1 MAERCVVCGETDE
14 FAGGRCGNCGSMRS
28 SGRAGSHTSGGHTS
42 EPTVAAGPASGS
54 SAGDSS
60 EPTVVAPPASGNTSG
75 GSTPTGGRR
84 GDQHWAPGTVLAG
97 RYRVVAPIGRGGM
110 GLVYRAEDLK
120 LGETVALKF
129 LPAALA
135 DDPVWLERFYG
146 EVRTA
151 REVTHPNVCRVHD
164 LVEFRAEDGRELRF
178 LTMEYVDGENLADLL
193 RRFGRL
199 PTDKAMEL
207 AGQITAALAA
217 AHSKGVLHRDIKP
230 ANVMI
235 DGRGQAK
242 LADFGL
248 AIAGDQAAA
257 TELAGTPG
265 YIAPELLRGGA
276 TTGRSDLY
284 ALGLVLYELLTGRK
298 AVKDGKVV
306 TGSVREYAPEVPVV
320 AERAVLQCLEAD
332 PAKRPVSAGAVLVAF
347 PAKNAL
353 EAAMARGETPSPEMV
368 ADSAD
373 ETPMELWKA
382 WALVGT
388 VAALIVLSW
397 VAAGR
402 GGFYAVKLPQL
413 SPDEMR
419 GRAQQYLR
427 DFGYPTKGTVQRM
440 VLVGNFP
447 LLDWYSLHGTVEQ
460 KRTFQSSPQGS
471 LLSWYQ
477 QAQSSNLMPEETGR
491 LSRVTVERPPA
502 DRVGAETAVV
512 DSDGNLLAMAANP
525 VGEAS
530 AKPRTMDWASVVK
543 ATGLDPAS
551 VTAATA
557 EFTPAYAFDER
568 RSWTGWYPGHP
579 EHKVSVDAAAWQ
591 GRLNYLR
598 VTAPWNLEETLLT
611 RRIADSAFLMLY
623 PAAAMVG
630 FVLAVYN
637 MRRKRGDVKG
647 ATRLALFLLMI
658 SVVHFFLSEPVASHQ
673 FGDYL
678 GSFFEHLAYGL
689 YLGAFLWVAYVAIEP
704 LTRKQVPQLLVG
716 STLVL
721 QGRWRTVRVGR
732 EILVGTALGAGTATW
747 FQASH
752 ALQWGRWPGATLDVF
767 PPQLLMGARA
777 FLGDCSANIL
787 GALLTAA
794 EVTVLFTLFL
804 AIFRKRWIA
813 ISLVMVGVLAQ
824 ADTRGGVLT
833 ALVVTAGLAVAYAFV
848 LLRVGL
854 VALVV
859 AGTVSWTSDTAV
871 WPHDWSSW
879 TVAETLWSAA
889 IMLGVAGF
897 GFWLAIGG
905 QKPLGN
911 LRLEE

>member
-1 MAERCVVCGETDE
+1 
-14 FAGGRCGNCGSMRS
+14 
-28 SGRAGSHTSGGHTS
+28 
-42 EPTVAAGPASGS
+42 
-54 SAGDSS
+54 
-60 EPTVVAPPASGNTSG
+60 
-75 GSTPTGGRR
+75 
-84 GDQHWAPGTVLAG
+84 
-97 RYRVVAPIGRGGM
+97 M

-248 AIAGDQAAA
+248 AIAGDQAAV

-320 AERAVLQCLEAD
+320 AERVVLQCLETD
-332 PAKRPVSAGAVLVAF
+332 PAKRPVSAGSVLVAF

-373 ETPMELWKA
+373 ETPLELWKA

-388 VAALIVLSW
+388 VAALILLSW

-427 DFGYPTKGTVQRM
+427 DFGYPTKGTVERM
-440 VLVGNFP
+440 ALAGNFP
-447 LLDWYSLHGTVEQ
+447 VLDWYSLHGTAEQ
-460 KRTFQSSPQGS
+460 KRAFGSSPQGS
-471 LLSWYQ
+471 ILSWYQ
-477 QAQSSNLMPEETGR
+477 QAQ
-491 LSRVTVERPPA
+491 RVSLLPA
-502 DRVGAETAVV
+502 DGFAERLVGVGADTVGAELAVV
-512 DSDGNLLAMAANP
+512 DSDGNLLAVAANP

-530 AKPRTMDWASVVK
+530 AKPTTMDWSSVVK
-543 ATGLDPAS
+543 ATGLDAAS
-551 VTAATA
+551 VRETAA

-579 EHKVSVDAAAWQ
+579 EHKISVDAASWQ

-598 VTAPWNLEETLLT
+598 VTAPWNRAETLLT
-611 RRIADSAFLMLY
+611 RRIADSAFPLFY
-623 PAAAMVG
+623 AVAAVVG
-630 FVLAVYN
+630 FVLAAYN
-637 MRRKRGDVKG
+637 LRRKRGDVKG
-647 ATRLALFLLMI
+647 ATRLALFVLMI
-658 SVVHFFLSEPVASHQ
+658 SVVQFLFLEPMASHQ

-678 GSFFEHLAYGL
+678 GAFFVHLAYGL
-689 YLGAFLWVAYVAIEP
+689 FRAAFLWLAYVAIEP

-732 EILVGTALGAGTATW
+732 EILVGAAMGRPPRHGFKLAMRSSGAG
-747 FQASH
+747 
-752 ALQWGRWPGATLDVF
+752 GRE
-767 PPQLLMGARA
+767 R
-777 FLGDCSANIL
+777 
-787 GALLTAA
+787 
-794 EVTVLFTLFL
+794 
-804 AIFRKRWIA
+804 RWMYFHR
-813 ISLVMVGVLAQ
+813 SC
-824 ADTRGGVLT
+824 
-833 ALVVTAGLAVAYAFV
+833 
-848 LLRVGL
+848 
-854 VALVV
+854 
-859 AGTVSWTSDTAV
+859 
-871 WPHDWSSW
+871 
-879 TVAETLWSAA
+879 
-889 IMLGVAGF
+889 
-897 GFWLAIGG
+897 
-905 QKPLGN
+905 
-911 LRLEE
+911 